1 MRRGPSLKRKPEP
14 DPIYNSLL
22 VSQLINQVLLDGKKD
37 LASNIV
43 YSALELVEKQ
53 TGSDPIN
60 TLKDAF
66 ENVRPQIETK
76 SRRVGGTNYQ
86 VPMEVPQRRSTT
98 LAIRWM
104 VDSSRKRGEN
114 TMSERLGREILD
126 ASLLINLLVDSK
138 GKIILNQALD
148 LEDAEVGLNCLAIPL
163 YHEGKIDAVLG
174 VAGPAARIPASQL
187 RAFASKLQRVSL

>member
-43 YSALELVEKQ
+43 YTALQIVEKQ
-53 TGSDPIN
+53 TGSEPLN
-60 TLKDAF
+60 VLKDAF

-104 VDSSRKRGEN
+104 VDSSRKRGEK

-126 ASLLINLLVDSK
+126 ASNKTGASVK
-138 GKIILNQALD
+138 KR
-148 LEDAEVGLNCLAIPL
+148 EDVHKMAESN
-163 YHEGKIDAVLG
+163 
-174 VAGPAARIPASQL
+174 
-187 RAFASKLQRVSL
+187 RAFAHYRW

>member
-43 YSALELVEKQ
+43 YTALELVEKQ
-53 TGSDPIN
+53 TGSDPLNI
-60 TLKDAF
+60 LKNAF

-104 VDSSRKRGEN
+104 IDSSRKRGEN

-126 ASLLINLLVDSK
+126 ASNKTGASVK
-138 GKIILNQALD
+138 KR
-148 LEDAEVGLNCLAIPL
+148 EDVHKMAESN
-163 YHEGKIDAVLG
+163 
-174 VAGPAARIPASQL
+174 
-187 RAFASKLQRVSL
+187 RAFAHYRW

>member
-53 TGSDPIN
+53 TGSDPLN

-86 VPMEVPQRRSTT
+86 VPMEVRSTRAQA
-98 LAIRWM
+98 LAFKWILTN
-104 VDSSRKRGEN
+104 SKKRNEK
-114 TMSERLGREILD
+114 TQRERLANEL
-126 ASLLINLLVDSK
+126 
-138 GKIILNQALD
+138 
-148 LEDAEVGLNCLAIPL
+148 
-163 YHEGKIDAVLG
+163 IDAFENKGNSVKKKDE
-174 VAGPAARIPASQL
+174 VHKMAEAN
-187 RAFASKLQRVSL
+187 RAFAHYRW

>member
-1 MRRGPSLKRKPEP
+1 MEVKRVKQMRRGPSLKRKPEP

-43 YSALELVEKQ
+43 YSALDLVEKQ
-53 TGSDPIN
+53 TGSDPLN

-104 VDSSRKRGEN
+104 VDSSRKRGEK

-126 ASLLINLLVDSK
+126 ASNKTGASVK
-138 GKIILNQALD
+138 KR
-148 LEDAEVGLNCLAIPL
+148 EDVHKMAESN
-163 YHEGKIDAVLG
+163 
-174 VAGPAARIPASQL
+174 
-187 RAFASKLQRVSL
+187 RAFAHYRW

>member
-104 VDSSRKRGEN
+104 VDSSRKRGEK
-114 TMSERLGREILD
+114 TMYERLGREILD
-126 ASLLINLLVDSK
+126 ASNKTGASVKKEKMFIKWQNLIGPLLITGGN
-138 GKIILNQALD
+138 
-148 LEDAEVGLNCLAIPL
+148 
-163 YHEGKIDAVLG
+163 
-174 VAGPAARIPASQL
+174 
-187 RAFASKLQRVSL
+187 

>member
-1 MRRGPSLKRKPEP
+1 MK
-14 DPIYNSLL
+14 
-22 VSQLINQVLLDGKKD
+22 VLLLEDD
-37 LASNIV
+37 LALSDILYDHLEHNGFDV
-43 YSALELVEKQ
+43 SLATSGDEALEYFVDEVF
-53 TGSDPIN
+53 DFAIMDIN
-60 TLKDAF
+60 TPNMTGLEVLQIIRNDYKLKTPVIMITAYQDTKHLKDAF

-126 ASLLINLLVDSK
+126 ASNKTGASVK
-138 GKIILNQALD
+138 KR
-148 LEDAEVGLNCLAIPL
+148 EDVHKMAESN
-163 YHEGKIDAVLG
+163 
-174 VAGPAARIPASQL
+174 
-187 RAFASKLQRVSL
+187 RAFAHYRW

>member
-53 TGSDPIN
+53 TGSDPLN

-104 VDSSRKRGEN
+104 VDSSRKRGEK

-126 ASLLINLLVDSK
+126 ASNKTGASVK
-138 GKIILNQALD
+138 KR
-148 LEDAEVGLNCLAIPL
+148 EDVHKMAESN
-163 YHEGKIDAVLG
+163 K
-174 VAGPAARIPASQL
+174 
-187 RAFASKLQRVSL
+187 AFAHYRW

>member
-43 YSALELVEKQ
+43 YTALQLVEKQ
-53 TGSDPIN
+53 TGSEPLNI
-60 TLKDAF
+60 LKDAF

-104 VDSSRKRGEN
+104 VDSSRKRGEK

-126 ASLLINLLVDSK
+126 ASNKTGASVK
-138 GKIILNQALD
+138 KR
-148 LEDAEVGLNCLAIPL
+148 EDVHKMA
-163 YHEGKIDAVLG
+163 DANK
-174 VAGPAARIPASQL
+174 
-187 RAFASKLQRVSL
+187 AFAHFRF

>member
-43 YSALELVEKQ
+43 YSALQLVEKQ
-53 TGSDPIN
+53 TSADPHN

-104 VDSSRKRGEN
+104 VDSSRKRGEK

-126 ASLLINLLVDSK
+126 ASNKTGASVK
-138 GKIILNQALD
+138 KR
-148 LEDAEVGLNCLAIPL
+148 EDVHKMAESN
-163 YHEGKIDAVLG
+163 
-174 VAGPAARIPASQL
+174 
-187 RAFASKLQRVSL
+187 RAFAHYRW

>member
-1 MRRGPSLKRKPEP
+1 MRRGPSLKRKPKP

-43 YSALELVEKQ
+43 YSALDLVQKQ
-53 TGSDPIN
+53 TGSDPLN

-114 TMSERLGREILD
+114 TMHERLGREILD
-126 ASLLINLLVDSK
+126 ASNKTGASVK
-138 GKIILNQALD
+138 KR
-148 LEDAEVGLNCLAIPL
+148 EDVHKMAESN
-163 YHEGKIDAVLG
+163 
-174 VAGPAARIPASQL
+174 
-187 RAFASKLQRVSL
+187 RAFAHYRW

>member
-43 YSALELVEKQ
+43 YSALEIVEKQ
-53 TGSDPIN
+53 TGSDPLN

-104 VDSSRKRGEN
+104 VDSSRKRDEK

-126 ASLLINLLVDSK
+126 ASNKTGASVK
-138 GKIILNQALD
+138 KR
-148 LEDAEVGLNCLAIPL
+148 EDVHKMAESN
-163 YHEGKIDAVLG
+163 
-174 VAGPAARIPASQL
+174 
-187 RAFASKLQRVSL
+187 RAFAHYRW

>member
-43 YSALELVEKQ
+43 YSALQLVEKQ
-53 TGSDPIN
+53 TSADPLN

-104 VDSSRKRGEN
+104 VDSSRKRGEK

-126 ASLLINLLVDSK
+126 ASNKTGASVK
-138 GKIILNQALD
+138 KR
-148 LEDAEVGLNCLAIPL
+148 EDVHKMVESN
-163 YHEGKIDAVLG
+163 
-174 VAGPAARIPASQL
+174 
-187 RAFASKLQRVSL
+187 RAFAHYRW

>member
-37 LASNIV
+37 IASNIV
-43 YSALELVEKQ
+43 YSALQLVEKQ
-53 TGSDPIN
+53 TSADPLN

-104 VDSSRKRGEN
+104 VDSSRKRGEK

-126 ASLLINLLVDSK
+126 ASNKTGASVK
-138 GKIILNQALD
+138 KR
-148 LEDAEVGLNCLAIPL
+148 EDVHKMAESN
-163 YHEGKIDAVLG
+163 
-174 VAGPAARIPASQL
+174 
-187 RAFASKLQRVSL
+187 RAFAHYRW

>member
-14 DPIYNSLL
+14 DPIYDSLL

-43 YSALELVEKQ
+43 YTAIQIVEKQ
-53 TGSDPIN
+53 TGSEPLNI
-60 TLKDAF
+60 LKDAF

-104 VDSSRKRGEN
+104 VDSSRKRGEK

-126 ASLLINLLVDSK
+126 ASNKTGASVK
-138 GKIILNQALD
+138 KR
-148 LEDAEVGLNCLAIPL
+148 EDVHKMAESN
-163 YHEGKIDAVLG
+163 
-174 VAGPAARIPASQL
+174 
-187 RAFASKLQRVSL
+187 RAFAHYRW

>member
-43 YSALELVEKQ
+43 YSAMQLVEKQ
-53 TGSDPIN
+53 TGSDPLN

-86 VPMEVPQRRSTT
+86 VPMEAPQRRSTT

-104 VDSSRKRGEN
+104 VDSSRKRGEK

-126 ASLLINLLVDSK
+126 ASNKTGASVK
-138 GKIILNQALD
+138 KR
-148 LEDAEVGLNCLAIPL
+148 EDVHKMAESN
-163 YHEGKIDAVLG
+163 
-174 VAGPAARIPASQL
+174 
-187 RAFASKLQRVSL
+187 RAFAHYRW

>member
-1 MRRGPSLKRKPEP
+1 MRRGPSLKRKAEA
-14 DPIYNSLL
+14 DPLFNSIL
-22 VSQLINQVLLDGKKD
+22 VSQLTNQVLLDGKKD

-43 YSALELVEKQ
+43 YSALEIVEKQ
-53 TGSDPIN
+53 TGSDPLN

-104 VDSSRKRGEN
+104 VDSSRKRGEK

-126 ASLLINLLVDSK
+126 ASNKTGASVK
-138 GKIILNQALD
+138 KR
-148 LEDAEVGLNCLAIPL
+148 EDVHKMAESN
-163 YHEGKIDAVLG
+163 
-174 VAGPAARIPASQL
+174 
-187 RAFASKLQRVSL
+187 RAFAHYRW

>member
-43 YSALELVEKQ
+43 YSAMQLVEKQ
-53 TGSDPIN
+53 TGSEPLNI
-60 TLKDAF
+60 LKDAF

-104 VDSSRKRGEN
+104 VDSSRKRGEK

-126 ASLLINLLVDSK
+126 ASNKTGASVK
-138 GKIILNQALD
+138 KR
-148 LEDAEVGLNCLAIPL
+148 EDVHKMAESN
-163 YHEGKIDAVLG
+163 
-174 VAGPAARIPASQL
+174 
-187 RAFASKLQRVSL
+187 RAFAHYRW

>member
-43 YSALELVEKQ
+43 YSAMQLVENQ
-53 TGSDPIN
+53 TGSDPLN

-104 VDSSRKRGEN
+104 VDSSRKRGEK

-126 ASLLINLLVDSK
+126 ASNKTGASVK
-138 GKIILNQALD
+138 KR
-148 LEDAEVGLNCLAIPL
+148 EDVHKMAESN
-163 YHEGKIDAVLG
+163 
-174 VAGPAARIPASQL
+174 
-187 RAFASKLQRVSL
+187 RAFAHYRW

>member
-1 MRRGPSLKRKPEP
+1 MRRGPSLKRRPEP

-43 YSALELVEKQ
+43 YSALEIVEKQ
-53 TGSDPIN
+53 TGSDPLN

-104 VDSSRKRGEN
+104 VDSSRKRGEK

-126 ASLLINLLVDSK
+126 ASNKTGASVK
-138 GKIILNQALD
+138 KR
-148 LEDAEVGLNCLAIPL
+148 EDVHKMAESN
-163 YHEGKIDAVLG
+163 
-174 VAGPAARIPASQL
+174 
-187 RAFASKLQRVSL
+187 RAFAPVSYTHLTLPTKA

>member
-1 MRRGPSLKRKPEP
+1 MVVSVKIESAKACHNGNVLVQLS
-14 DPIYNSLL
+14 NSEFK
-22 VSQLINQVLLDGKKD
+22 VQDKEGNVGICK
-37 LASNIV
+37 
-43 YSALELVEKQ
+43 LVEKQ
-53 TGSDPIN
+53 TSADPLN

-104 VDSSRKRGEN
+104 VDSSRKRGEK

-126 ASLLINLLVDSK
+126 ASNKTGASVK
-138 GKIILNQALD
+138 KR
-148 LEDAEVGLNCLAIPL
+148 EDVHKMAESN
-163 YHEGKIDAVLG
+163 
-174 VAGPAARIPASQL
+174 
-187 RAFASKLQRVSL
+187 RAFAHYRW